1 MDSFLSRLLL
11 RPVLLIIILF
21 LALDAFAARAAQC
34 ESRNKASSASP
45 VLASAEG
52 QASYFGKGLEGELTA
67 SGEPFDPDELVAA
80 HPDYPLGTVARVV
93 NLDNGCA
100 VVVRII
106 DRGPAQPA
114 QQNGVIIDLSQTAA
128 RALSFVKDGKAPVRV
143 EVLKWGKDK
152 KPPI

>member
-34 ESRNKASSASP
+34 DPPSKESSASP

-52 QASYFGKGLEGELTA
+52 LASYFGKGLEGELTA

-80 HPDYPLGTVARVV
+80 HPSYPLGAVARVI

-106 DRGPAQPA
+106 DRGPAQTA
-114 QQNGVIIDLSQTAA
+114 QQDDVIIDLSRTAA
-128 RALSFVKDGKAPVRV
+128 RALSFVKDGRTPVRV
-143 EVLKWGKDK
+143 EILKWGKDK
-152 KPPI
+152 KPPV